1 MAGSVICGEKKTGV
15 GAFGREG
22 SDLEYYNEEI
32 IKKSAKTAFEISKIR
47 RNTVSSIDK
56 SNVLASSMLWKEVV
70 KEVSK
75 DHPNVKLK
83 HHLVDT
89 AAMEVMINPEKFDV
103 IVTTNMFGDILADE
117 LSQITGSAYMLPS
130 AEIDEHGKGLFT
142 PNQLH
147 HQDESIID
155 KDKANPIGLISS
167 VALML
172 RYSFKLHEE
181 EDIIERAIE
190 RAIDK
195 GYRTEDI
202 YIWWYISWNSNDG

>member
-1 MAGSVICGEKKTGV
+1 
-15 GAFGREG
+15 
-22 SDLEYYNEEI
+22 
-32 IKKSAKTAFEISKIR
+32 
-47 RNTVSSIDK
+47 
-56 SNVLASSMLWKEVV
+56 MLWKEVV

-75 DHPNVKLK
+75 DHLNVKLK

-181 EDIIERAIE
+181 EDIIERAI
-190 RAIDK
+190 DK

-202 YIWWYISWNSNDG
+202 YINGGILVGTQMMGNIICEYIRELVNEDLDKIAI

>member
-1 MAGSVICGEKKTGV
+1 
-15 GAFGREG
+15 
-22 SDLEYYNEEI
+22 
-32 IKKSAKTAFEISKIR
+32 
-47 RNTVSSIDK
+47 
-56 SNVLASSMLWKEVV
+56 
-70 KEVSK
+70 
-75 DHPNVKLK
+75 
-83 HHLVDT
+83 
-89 AAMEVMINPEKFDV
+89 MEVMINPEKFDV

-181 EDIIERAIE
+181 ADIIERAIE

-202 YIWWYISWNSNDG
+202 YI